1 MALFNAAVLSAVF
14 ALCILSHERG
24 VDGSENN
31 QKNSHV
37 ACPLNYRPVCGSDG
51 KTYSNQCLLDAK
63 SMDGSVINKAYDGE
77 CNLDQKEYRPR
88 CSPDENPIV
97 CGCPCGIRCTDV
109 FTPVCGTD
117 GKTYRN
123 ECQLAVTNACADI
136 PVRKCY
142 DGECRSKTSSTSAIL
157 IVLVLCFLSSQR
169 GVYGEVRRRCDIVCT
184 FQYSPIC
191 GSDGRTYSNA
201 CQLQARNMCY
211 GTRIRKAYDGECRF

>member
-142 DGECRSKTSSTSAIL
+142 DGECRS
-157 IVLVLCFLSSQR
+157 
-169 GVYGEVRRRCDIVCT
+169 
-184 FQYSPIC
+184 
-191 GSDGRTYSNA
+191 
-201 CQLQARNMCY
+201 
-211 GTRIRKAYDGECRF
+211 